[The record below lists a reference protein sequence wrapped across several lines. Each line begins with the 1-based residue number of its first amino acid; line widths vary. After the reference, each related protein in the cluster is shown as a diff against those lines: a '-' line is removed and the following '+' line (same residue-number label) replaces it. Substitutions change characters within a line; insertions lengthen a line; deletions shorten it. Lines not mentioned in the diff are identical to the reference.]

1 MRKNDIIANL
11 IKFILLKNQNG
22 WGGGSSSFLGVFR
35 KKNVEWRKLDANCP

>member
-22 WGGGSSSFLGVFR
+22 WVGGGVLLAFLGCLGKRMLNGV
-35 KKNVEWRKLDANCP
+35 N